1 MCGISGIVGQQ
12 PVAEAL
18 LESIRNLEYRGYD
31 SCGVAIVNRSGLV
44 VRKDVGT
51 VDEVDRRI
59 SLAEVEGCVG
69 IAHTRWATHGEVTR
83 SNAHPHTSCAGE
95 FALVH
100 NGIIA
105 NYRHLREELVSEGHE
120 FRSSTDT
127 ETIVH
132 LIEKYYRSMGSLERA
147 FVKALGRL
155 EGSYAV
161 AMVSV
166 HEPDRIYCA
175 RFESPLLIGTQP
187 DATYLGSDVNAFLG
201 FTRSLIALED
211 GQYAILLPGQVCVKD
226 IATRS
231 IQPKTLLEFHGNVEA
246 AQKGGY
252 PHFMIKEIHEQPETV
267 VRAMEV
273 DAAAIEHLATQI
285 ARHRQTYLVGV
296 GTTYY
301 VAQMAQYYF
310 SDLAGTFLPVISSD
324 EFRSLAHVDGDT
336 LVVAI
341 SQSGETYDTL
351 DAIRFAKE
359 RGARTA
365 AVCNVMGSSLAR
377 AVDQVIIQGSG
388 PEVCVVST
396 KAALGQIIV
405 LLRVAA
411 ALGRLRGETDDAVAR
426 DLRTLPDA
434 IQQLLDERTEEIA
447 ALARTHS
454 HIGNWLFLGRGIYYP
469 VALESALKMKEV
481 TYLHAEGM
489 PAGFLKHGTLSLIDK
504 NFFTVILAPSK
515 QDGPLYTAT
524 MGNAEEV
531 KARGGYL
538 IGTLSGDGGEVFDEH
553 IRLPKAPPALAPL
566 LHLVALQLFAYFTA
580 VALERNVDRPRSLAK
595 SVTVG

>member
-1 MCGISGIVGQQ
+1 MCGISGIVGRH
-12 PVAEAL
+12 PVPQAL

-31 SCGVAIVNRSGLV
+31 SCGVAIVTRNGLV

-51 VDEVDRRI
+51 VEEVHRRV
-59 SLAEVEGCVG
+59 SLTQAEGSVG
-69 IAHTRWATHGEVTR
+69 IAHTRWATHGEVTPV
-83 SNAHPHTSCAGE
+83 NAHPHTSCGGE

-105 NYRHLREELVSEGHE
+105 NYRHLREELVSEGHV
-120 FRSSTDT
+120 FLSTTDT

-132 LIEKYYRSMGSLERA
+132 LVEKYYRSMGSLERA
-147 FVKALGRL
+147 FCKALGRL
-155 EGSYAV
+155 EGSFAV
-161 AMVSV
+161 ALVSV

-175 RFESPLLIGTQP
+175 RFESPLLIGTAP
-187 DATYLGSDVNAFLG
+187 DATYLGSDFNAFLG
-201 FTRSLIALED
+201 ATRSVLALED
-211 GQYAILLPGQVCVKD
+211 GQYAVLLPGQVSVKD
-226 IATRS
+226 IATRTV
-231 IQPKTLLEFHGNVEA
+231 QPKVPLKIDWDVES
-246 AQKGGY
+246 AQKGGH
-252 PHFMIKEIHEQPETV
+252 PHFMIKEIHEQPQTV
-267 VRAMEV
+267 IRALEV
-273 DAAAIEHLATQI
+273 DAAAIEALARLI
-285 ARHRQTYLVGV
+285 ATHPRTYIVGV

-310 SDLAGTFLPVISSD
+310 SGLAGRFVPVISSD
-324 EFRSLAHVDGDT
+324 EFRSLAHVDADT
-336 LVVAI
+336 LVIAI

-351 DAIRFAKE
+351 DAIRFARQ

-377 AVDQVIIQGSG
+377 LVDLPIIQGSG
-388 PEVCVVST
+388 PEICVVST
-396 KAALGQIIV
+396 KAALGQIVV

-411 ALGRLRGETDDAVAR
+411 ALGRLAGEGDDTLDR
-426 DLRTLPDA
+426 ELRALPDA
-434 IQQLLDERTEEIA
+434 IQQLLDERTGEIA
-447 ALARTHS
+447 ALAQRHC
-454 HIGNWLFLGRGIYYP
+454 HIRNWLFLGRGIYYP

-489 PAGFLKHGTLSLIDK
+489 PAGFLKHGTLSLIDRD
-504 NFFTVILAPSK
+504 FFTVMLVPAK
-515 QDGPLYTAT
+515 QDAALYAAS

-531 KARGGYL
+531 KARGGHL
-538 IGTLSGDGGEVFDEH
+538 IGTLTEENGEVFDEH
-553 IRLPKAPPALAPL
+553 IRLPKAPAALAPL

>member
-1 MCGISGIVGQQ
+1 MCGISGIAGRNSVS
-12 PVAEAL
+12 VAL

-31 SCGVAIVNRSGLV
+31 SCGVALVDPCGLI

-51 VDEVDRRI
+51 VDEVDQRVF
-59 SLAEVEGCVG
+59 LAEPEAHVG
-69 IAHTRWATHGEVTR
+69 IAHTRWATHGAV
-83 SNAHPHTSCAGE
+83 SKVNAHPHTSCGGD
-95 FALVH
+95 FAIVH
-100 NGIIA
+100 NGIVA
-105 NYRHLREELVSEGHE
+105 NYRHLREELASEGHE
-120 FRSSTDT
+120 FRSTTDT

-147 FVKALGRL
+147 FCKALGRL
-155 EGSYAV
+155 EGSFAV
-161 AMVSV
+161 ALVSV

-175 RFESPLLIGTQP
+175 RFESPLLIGTGP
-187 DATYLGSDVNAFLG
+187 EATYLGSDVNAFLG
-201 FTRSLIALED
+201 FTRRVIALDD
-211 GQYAILLPGQVCVKD
+211 GQYAILQPGAVIVKD
-226 IATRS
+226 IATGS
-231 IQPKTLLEFHGNVEA
+231 VQPATPVEFAWNVEL
-246 AQKGGY
+246 AQKGGH

-273 DAAAIEHLATQI
+273 DPAAIADLAALI
-285 ARHRQTYLVGV
+285 DRHRHTYLVGV

-310 SDLAGTFLPVISSD
+310 SGLARAFIPVISSD
-324 EFRSLAHVDGDT
+324 EFRSLARVDTDT
-336 LVVAI
+336 LVIAI

-351 DAIRFAKE
+351 DAIRFARS

-365 AVCNVMGSSLAR
+365 AICNVMGSSLAR
-377 AVDQVIIQGSG
+377 LVDHVIIQGSG
-388 PEVCVVST
+388 PEICVVST
-396 KAALGQIIV
+396 KAALGQIVV

-411 ALGRLRGETDDAVAR
+411 ALGVLRGETDGAVNG
-426 DLRTLPDA
+426 DLRMLPDA
-434 IQQLLDERTEEIA
+434 IQQLLDHGQEEIA
-447 ALARTHS
+447 GLARRHS

-504 NFFTVILAPSK
+504 DFFTVILAPPK
-515 QDGPLYTAT
+515 QEGALYTAT

-538 IGTLSGDGGEVFDEH
+538 IGSLTDENGEVFDEH
-553 IRLPKAPPALAPL
+553 IRLPKVPPLVAPL
-566 LHLVALQLFAYFTA
+566 LHLVALQLFAYYTA
-580 VALERNVDRPRSLAK
+580 VALQRNVDRPRSLAK
-595 SVTVG
+595 SVTVA

>member
-1 MCGISGIVGQQ
+1 
-12 PVAEAL
+12 
-18 LESIRNLEYRGYD
+18 
-31 SCGVAIVNRSGLV
+31 

-51 VDEVDRRI
+51 VEDVNRRV
-59 SLAEVEGCVG
+59 SLTEVEGCVG
-69 IAHTRWATHGEVTR
+69 IAHTRWATHGAVTQA
-83 SNAHPHTSCAGE
+83 NAHPHTSCGAD
-95 FALVH
+95 FAVVH

-105 NYRHLREELVSEGHE
+105 NYRHLREELTAEGHE

-127 ETIVH
+127 EAIVH
-132 LIEKYYRSMGSLERA
+132 LIEKYHRSMGSLERA

-155 EGSYAV
+155 EGSFAV

-175 RFESPLLIGTQP
+175 RHESPLLIGTQP
-187 DATYLGSDVNAFLG
+187 DATYLGSDINAFLG
-201 FTRSLIALED
+201 FTRSVIALED
-211 GQYAILLPGQVCVKD
+211 GQYAILLPGQVSVKD
-226 IATRS
+226 IATRQ
-231 IQPKTLLEFHGNVEA
+231 IQPKTILDVNWNVEA
-246 AQKGGY
+246 AKKGGH
-252 PHFMIKEIHEQPETV
+252 PHFMIKEIHEQPQTV
-267 VRAMEV
+267 VRALEV
-273 DAAAIEHLATQI
+273 DASSIEGLASLI
-285 ARHRQTYLVGV
+285 AQHPRTYLVGV

-310 SDLAGTFLPVISSD
+310 SSLARTFIPVISSD
-324 EFRSLAHVDGDT
+324 EFRSLAHVDSDT
-336 LVVAI
+336 LVIAI

-359 RGARTA
+359 HGARTA
-365 AVCNVMGSSLAR
+365 AICNVMGASLPR
-377 AVDQVIIQGSG
+377 LVDHAIIQGSG
-388 PEVCVVST
+388 PEICVVST
-396 KAALGQIIV
+396 KAALGQIVV

-411 ALGRLRGETDDAVAR
+411 ALGTMVGARAEAETVTR
-426 DLRTLPDA
+426 DLRLLPDA
-434 IQQLLDERTEEIA
+434 IQQLLDERKGDIE
-447 ALARTHS
+447 ALARRHC

-504 NFFTVILAPSK
+504 DFYTVMLAASK
-515 QDGPLYTAT
+515 DEGALYTAT

-531 KARGGYL
+531 KARGGFL
-538 IGTLSGDGGEVFDEH
+538 IGSLTEENGEIFDEQ
-553 IRLPKAPPALAPL
+553 IRLPKASPLLAPL

>member
-1 MCGISGIVGQQ
+1 MCGISGIVGQH
-12 PVAEAL
+12 PVSGAL

-44 VRKDVGT
+44 VRKDVGS

-59 SLAEVEGCVG
+59 HLAEVEGCVG
-69 IAHTRWATHGEVTR
+69 IAHTRWATHGEVTQG
-83 SNAHPHTSCAGE
+83 NAHPHTSCGGE
-95 FALVH
+95 FAVVH

-105 NYRHLREELVSEGHE
+105 NYRHLREELLSEGHE
-120 FRSSTDT
+120 FRSATDT

-132 LIEKYYRSMGSLERA
+132 LIEKYSRSMGSLERA
-147 FVKALGRL
+147 FAKALGRL

-175 RFESPLLIGTQP
+175 RFESPLLIGPQP

-201 FTRSLIALED
+201 LTRSVIALED

-226 IATRS
+226 IATRK
-231 IQPKTLLEFHGNVEA
+231 IQPKTPLAIDWNVES

-252 PHFMIKEIHEQPETV
+252 PHFMIKEIHEQPQTV
-267 VRAMEV
+267 IRAMDV
-273 DAAAIEHLATQI
+273 DAAAIDGLAALI
-285 ARHRQTYLVGV
+285 ARHRRTYLVGV

-310 SDLAGTFLPVISSD
+310 SGLAGTFIPVISSD

-351 DAIRFAKE
+351 DAIRFARE

-377 AVDQVIIQGSG
+377 VVDHAVIQGSG
-388 PEVCVVST
+388 PEICVVST
-396 KAALGQIIV
+396 KAALGQIVV

-411 ALGRLRGETDDAVAR
+411 ALGRQRGETDDAVAR
-426 DLRTLPDA
+426 DLQALPDA

-447 ALARTHS
+447 ALARKHC

-504 NFFTVILAPSK
+504 SFFTVMLAPSK
-515 QDGPLYTAT
+515 QDGALYTAT

-538 IGTLSGDGGEVFDEH
+538 IGTLTEDNGEVFDEH

-580 VALERNVDRPRSLAK
+580 VALQRNVDRPRSLAK
-595 SVTVG
+595 SVTVA